1 MQNLDAALNSLPHY
15 NKCARQNLREPSV
28 PPEVRKEV
36 RKELATTQ
44 SLRLDWSQIDVVLFD
59 MDGTLIDLNFDNML
73 WNSYLPEAYAQAHQ
87 MSTDS
92 ARELLFA
99 HMHKNAR
106 TIEFYS
112 IDYWAEF
119 TGLDI
124 MQLHRDLA
132 DLVRYRSGTEFFL
145 KWLQG
150 KQCQILMATNA
161 HRSSLNFKA
170 EHLNMLDYFD
180 EVISSHDYQQVKE
193 SQEFWN
199 TLKDQHNIDPSR
211 ALFIDDNE
219 TVLDAAAKF
228 GIANLRCVASPDS
241 KRSPRTD
248 SAYPIVH
255 SLADLA
261 DE

>member
-1 MQNLDAALNSLPHY
+1 MRLN
-15 NKCARQNLREPSV
+15 
-28 PPEVRKEV
+28 
-36 RKELATTQ
+36 
-44 SLRLDWSQIDVVLFD
+44 WSEIDVVLLD
-59 MDGTLIDLNFDNML
+59 MDGTLIDLNFDNQL
-73 WNSYLPEAYAQAHQ
+73 WNSYLPEKYAQAHQ
-87 MSTDS
+87 ISTDS

-106 TIEFYS
+106 TIEFYC
-112 IDYWAEF
+112 IDYWAKF
-119 TGLDI
+119 TDLDI

-132 DLVRYRSGTEFFL
+132 ALVRYRTGTERFL
-145 KWLQG
+145 SWLQS
-150 KQCQILMATNA
+150 KPCQTVMATNA

-193 SQEFWN
+193 SQAFWN
-199 TLKDQHNIDPSR
+199 TLTNQHNINPSR

-219 TVLDAAAKF
+219 SVLDAAAEF
-228 GIANLRCVASPDS
+228 GIAHLRCVASPDS

-255 SLADLA
+255 SLADLV

>member
-1 MQNLDAALNSLPHY
+1 M
-15 NKCARQNLREPSV
+15 

-36 RKELATTQ
+36 AKTQ
-44 SLRLDWSQIDVVLFD
+44 PIPPMRLDWSQIDVVLLD
-59 MDGTLIDLNFDNML
+59 MDGTLIDLNFDNQL
-73 WNSYLPEAYAQAHQ
+73 WNAYLPEVYAQTHQ

-99 HMHKNAR
+99 HMRKNAR
-106 TIEFYS
+106 TIEFYC
-112 IDYWAEF
+112 IDYWAKF

-132 DLVRYRSGTEFFL
+132 ELVRYRTGTEQFL
-145 KWLQG
+145 KWLQNSH
-150 KQCQILMATNA
+150 CQTLMATNA

-180 EVISSHDYQQVKE
+180 DVISSHDYQQVKE
-193 SQEFWN
+193 SQEFWEK
-199 TLKDQHNIDPSR
+199 LKNKHNFDPSR
-211 ALFIDDNE
+211 TLFIDDNE
-219 TVLDAAAKF
+219 TVLDAAAEF
-228 GIANLRCVASPDS
+228 GITHLRCVASPDS

-248 SAYPIVH
+248 SAYPLVH
-255 SLADLA
+255 SLADLI